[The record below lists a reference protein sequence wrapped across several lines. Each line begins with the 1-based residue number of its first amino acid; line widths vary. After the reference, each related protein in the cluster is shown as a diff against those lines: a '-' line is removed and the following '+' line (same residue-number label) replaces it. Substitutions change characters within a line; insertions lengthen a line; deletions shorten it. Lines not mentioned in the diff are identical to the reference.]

1 MFKDGLVRLATVP
14 YSTSKASLK
23 QRFVHLTNYS
33 VNKKAEAYVKNQNT
47 AVTVT
52 GEKKNARNEEESKA
66 DDTKGGDG
74 EEETPESKLSLA
86 QLKQEFQKMGINYNE
101 TFAKVKDICIKT
113 VLAAEGPILQQV
125 GGNKNKNCCFEVYGF
140 DVIIDAKLRPWILEV
155 NVSPSLSSSSLLDKQ
170 IKTMLLSDTLYL
182 IGFKLIDRK
191 KLEMDKAKQ
200 DKERLLGFESQKRKL
215 EQ

>member
-1 MFKDGLVRLATVP
+1 M
-14 YSTSKASLK
+14 
-23 QRFVHLTNYS
+23 
-33 VNKKAEAYVKNQNT
+33 
-47 AVTVT
+47 
-52 GEKKNARNEEESKA
+52 
-66 DDTKGGDG
+66 
-74 EEETPESKLSLA
+74 
-86 QLKQEFQKMGINYNE
+86 
-101 TFAKVKDICIKT
+101 
-113 VLAAEGPILQQV
+113 

-200 DKERLLGFESQKRKL
+200 DKDRLLGFES
-215 EQ
+215 